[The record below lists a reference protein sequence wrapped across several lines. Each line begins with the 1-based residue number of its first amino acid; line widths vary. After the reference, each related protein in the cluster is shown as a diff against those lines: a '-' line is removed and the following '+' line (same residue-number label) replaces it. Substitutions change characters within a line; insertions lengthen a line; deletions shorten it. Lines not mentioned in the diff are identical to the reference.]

1 MSTDAQKYM
10 NILKLTNPS
19 HQKRA
24 QCWGPEEHRYACG
37 CMCSQ
42 GKASGSLLP
51 IYLDQKP
58 LQNVTFLIHCIVPVS
73 PWQQGWEPVD
83 TEATLGVS
91 CCGTLQENRR
101 KRNGTNRLATLL
113 SQQRWHPRC
122 RSAGCPPEPATQPT
136 CRRDLA
142 VQHSSQHPN
151 ACSSQGSLVLV
162 GTVRTQEPGQAP
174 LLGSKTSLLPSL
186 TLEAT
191 TSALFPTGHTTTI
204 HSCSRS
210 TGTSTSHSDSIS

>member
-37 CMCSQ
+37 CTCSQ

-101 KRNGTNRLATLL
+101 KRNGMNRLATLL

-122 RSAGCPPEPATQPT
+122 RSAGCPPEPATAHLQERSGCSAQLPAPKCLQLTRQP
-136 CRRDLA
+136 C
-142 VQHSSQHPN
+142 VGGHSKNTGARPS
-151 ACSSQGSLVLV
+151 
-162 GTVRTQEPGQAP
+162 
-174 LLGSKTSLLPSL
+174 SL
-186 TLEAT
+186 TG
-191 TSALFPTGHTTTI
+191 F
-204 HSCSRS
+204 
-210 TGTSTSHSDSIS
+210 